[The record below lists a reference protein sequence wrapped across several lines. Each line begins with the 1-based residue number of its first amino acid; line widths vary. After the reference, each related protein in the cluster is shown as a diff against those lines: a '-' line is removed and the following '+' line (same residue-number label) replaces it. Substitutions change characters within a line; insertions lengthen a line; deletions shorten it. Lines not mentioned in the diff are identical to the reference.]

1 MGHDALKLELIEWL
15 VRLEDDEVI
24 RYLKIV
30 KDNEQDHDWWNTLTD
45 EQKKGIER
53 GLRDIDEGRT
63 VPHEEVKQRYGLI

>member
-45 EQKKGIER
+45 EQKEGIEK
-53 GLRDIDEGRT
+53 GLRDIDEGRF

>member
-45 EQKKGIER
+45 EQKEGIER

-63 VPHEEVKQRYGLI
+63 VPHEEVKLHK

>member
-24 RYLKIV
+24 RYLKTV

-45 EQKKGIER
+45 EQKEGIER

-63 VPHEEVKQRYGLI
+63 VPHEEVKHRK

>member
-30 KDNEQDHDWWNTLTD
+30 KDNERNHDWWNTLTD
-45 EQKKGIER
+45 EQKEGIER
-53 GLRDIDEGRT
+53 GLRDIDEGQT
-63 VPHEEVKQRYGLI
+63 VPHKEVKLRK